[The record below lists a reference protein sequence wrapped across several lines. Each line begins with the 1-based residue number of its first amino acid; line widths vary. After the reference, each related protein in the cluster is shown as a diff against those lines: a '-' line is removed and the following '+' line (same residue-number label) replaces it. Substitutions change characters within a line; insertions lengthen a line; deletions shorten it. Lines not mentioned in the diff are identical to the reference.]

1 MAGVAR
7 ILTIDGGGIR
17 GIIPALILQRI
28 EERTN
33 QKISDMFHMIAGTS
47 TGGILA
53 CALTAPVANGMPRT
67 AAEIVDLYRIQGK
80 EIFESSFWHGFGSI
94 GGLLDEKY
102 ESKNIEE
109 ILEYYMENAGLSN
122 IKQDLLVTSYNIHT
136 RKPYFFKSWKARG
149 EKLREGETAQD
160 RDFLLKYVSRATSA
174 APTYFEP
181 AYVKNQKGD
190 NFPLVDG
197 GVYANNPAMCALSS
211 ARILYQNKTRF
222 LIVSLG
228 TGETQRKIP
237 YKSAKDWGLIEWARP
252 LLYILFDGVSDVVD
266 YHLQQEFS
274 LRDYFRFQID
284 LSNDIDDAN
293 APNDDMDDARP
304 ENISK
309 LEAIAESLIKKEKDA
324 LNRLINQLKNPMAP
338 REDLI

>member
-160 RDFLLKYVSRATSA
+160 RDFLLKCHTVVPQSIKNM
-174 APTYFEP
+174 TYETGKQ
-181 AYVKNQKGD
+181 KNI
-190 NFPLVDG
+190 F
-197 GVYANNPAMCALSS
+197 Y
-211 ARILYQNKTRF
+211 
-222 LIVSLG
+222 
-228 TGETQRKIP
+228 
-237 YKSAKDWGLIEWARP
+237 
-252 LLYILFDGVSDVVD
+252 
-266 YHLQQEFS
+266 
-274 LRDYFRFQID
+274 
-284 LSNDIDDAN
+284 
-293 APNDDMDDARP
+293 
-304 ENISK
+304 
-309 LEAIAESLIKKEKDA
+309 
-324 LNRLINQLKNPMAP
+324 
-338 REDLI
+338 